1 MWRRALLPF
10 SLKLDGGY
18 RRGWAERGPLR
29 CRREERLDGGRADSM
44 EDGMTVAWYRGQR
57 EDYVS
62 ARQCSG
68 LG

>member
-29 CRREERLDGGRADSM
+29 CRREERLECGRADSM
-44 EDGMTVAWYRGQR
+44 EDGMTVA
-57 EDYVS
+57 
-62 ARQCSG
+62 
-68 LG
+68 